1 MNKFQASS
9 VLSVTL
15 VGSSSAG
22 AACLWLFD
30 ASFKNLLLLAVG
42 TLVCLLLNRTSAA
55 IRHWIWATLLVGLVV
70 MPVATI
76 LLPEWR
82 VLPSWL
88 AIENQ
93 LETPAVAVAPSST
106 MMGNVS
112 DPKFE
117 QTPVVTTESPL
128 PASAMM
134 SGLTPIDP
142 VPASN
147 WPLRVRISSSIVLTI
162 WVGGVLA
169 LLFPI
174 GLACIRLQRLERNST
189 REGSLSQRI
198 QSQVLKVAEELN
210 VKPPRLIV
218 GPSGAMPMVW
228 SFVRGRL
235 LLPRDCDQWTDA
247 RMEAVLSHELI
258 HLHRRDPLL
267 FTLGLLAR
275 ALNWFNPLAWYA
287 VRRMRI
293 ECERACDDHVLR
305 LGVDASEY
313 ASHLLEFSV
322 GSLATRGTS
331 SIAFAMASK
340 PNIEQRIVS
349 VLDEKLSRHGITY
362 RRACA
367 LLVLMV
373 IGVAILATLRAS
385 VANESL
391 DQTDE
396 DNIQIRYP
404 YCIVEV
410 SDLQPRSL
418 SEAIDAFNLESKQ
431 SPTGVVQRPISAS
444 ETLTAISK
452 SLEEPN
458 LPEPVKTVLR
468 EIEQTQTLQANAYF
482 RRFTRFDDEQQMH
495 GVWWVHLCIEGDA
508 PPMYS
513 VPIRA
518 TQLFTRPYS
527 QMERQQKSEQG
538 VTLINRKSSYFAK
551 PPRIKTAN
559 ELQNAAVDDLL
570 AKVKNGLA
578 NKKLEELKALFN
590 WEGAAFSEFAKSE
603 LQVLLTATI
612 HSTKVEPVRLDGDL
626 LHWSGFRTYHPNLP
640 VVAYLEIEYSLPDD
654 AATRKSLS
662 LELGQSGGELR
673 LVNYVADEPKLPEG
687 QFAASITGHTE
698 KLANGMFQLTT
709 LISNPG
715 ELLSAHLANEEIW
728 HRDLEEKRSGPQT
741 VRATFIPRTIAET
754 QSIEAFLKSIRS
766 NQSYTENWR
775 NEARRIAYV
784 APDVTAL
791 SNALTQFFGG
801 KVETLGL
808 DDLQPTAQ
816 HFGAAVQAGGKETF
830 AGRKVALVVDRLTNT
845 LWAFA
850 LQEDLP
856 KIAEIAE
863 KMGAYR
869 DFADEELLAVVG
881 TEKIL
886 AGDVDAFFEPTL
898 ENTRRELHGEFSVS
912 QEKLLRATFIRDAL
926 QEYVSIKALY
936 QEFIRDMLGKR
947 SDQEVAEMRQK
958 IQSKAA
964 QIFYDKQVPVLRK
977 RYNASDLNELET
989 KLEERSLSLQKFKEQ
1004 FIERVLASELERKYE
1019 DNSEAAEGQAQER
1032 ADQRADQRERSR
1044 DLYREKIL
1052 AQTAIWTLWPQDI
1065 PNSRPLPGH
1074 IADVQQVFRKN
1085 LSARPQEE
1093 QVVWGNAVDGLRLGF
1108 RSAVFAKRSTHFHH
1122 GDWLRYEVWI
1132 KNESAETIHIPR
1144 DPRNR
1149 QSPSVAENGIDL
1161 LGSGMSLSF
1170 HVPREVLD
1178 KATISIDP
1186 GQMALLDSPQ
1196 APIVSVDAAQGRFG
1210 PEPLRVAPGRYP
1222 MFAKANLSA
1231 ISGNANDGA
1240 SGEGKQYNLQ
1250 SGRREIEVL
1259 PAARLQMREINEFTE
1274 TRTREFVAQDPASH
1288 VLETTVDHFKL
1299 EVVLADSSEVLV
1311 DEEDLVAGTA
1321 IPDPINAPFYMIE
1334 LALNPG
1340 VTAWLFEQT
1349 KQLNNRPL
1357 DKPLL
1362 GIFVDGKLV
1371 SASKLTP
1378 PFRDKLSITGQ
1389 FTKEEAERL
1398 AGQLSG
1404 KLRPRKPVSKLLV
1417 PRKPW
1422 RIRLRLVDS
1431 GTGNPLSGIKLRIQS
1446 VLDDQRTR
1454 ASEVTSDAQG
1464 LVQLDIADKET
1475 AEVEVISRGWWQA
1488 SRLRFASSDMV
1499 GIPKS
1504 ETTKT
1509 ENSPAVDMEVQPT
1522 IDIKLNRGQPI
1533 DDPSEQRVIR

>member
-9 VLSVTL
+9 FLSVTL

-30 ASFKNLLLLAVG
+30 ASFKSLFLLAVG

-70 MPVATI
+70 MPMATI

-93 LETPAVAVAPSST
+93 LETPAVAVAPSPT

-117 QTPVVTTESPL
+117 QTPVANTDSPL

-169 LLFPI
+169 LLVPI
-174 GLACIRLQRLERNST
+174 GLACIRLLRLERNST
-189 REGSLSQRI
+189 REGSISQRI
-198 QSQVLKVAEELN
+198 QSRVLKVAEELN
-210 VKPPRLIV
+210 VKPPRVIV

-258 HLHRRDPLL
+258 HLRRRDPLL
-267 FTLGLLAR
+267 FSLGLLAR

-367 LLVLMV
+367 LLVVMV

-396 DNIQIRYP
+396 DNIQISYP

-418 SEAIDAFNLESKQ
+418 FEAIDAFNLESKQ
-431 SPTGVVQRPISAS
+431 SPTGVIQRPVSAS
-444 ETLTAISK
+444 ETLTAISQA
-452 SLEEPN
+452 LEQPN

-468 EIEQTQTLQANAYF
+468 EIEQTKTLPAQAYF
-482 RRFTRFDDEQQMH
+482 RRFTRFDDERQMH

-513 VPIRA
+513 VPIRT

-527 QMERQQKSEQG
+527 QLERQQNSEQG

-551 PPRIKTAN
+551 PPRIKTVN
-559 ELQNAAVDDLL
+559 ELPKAAIDDLL
-570 AKVKNGLA
+570 AKVTHGLA
-578 NKKLEELKALFN
+578 NKNLEELEALFN
-590 WEGAAFSEFAKSE
+590 WEGAAFSELAESE
-603 LQVLLTATI
+603 LQMLLTATI
-612 HSTKVEPVRLDGDL
+612 HSTKVEPVRLEGDL
-626 LHWSGFRTYHPNLP
+626 LHWSGFRAYHPNAP
-640 VVAYLEIEYSLPDD
+640 VVGYLEIEYSVPDD
-654 AATRKSLS
+654 PTTRKSLS

-673 LVNYVADEPKLPEG
+673 LVNYVAEDPKLPVG
-687 QFAASITGHTE
+687 QFAESITGHTE
-698 KLANGMFQLTT
+698 TLSNGMFQLTT

-728 HRDLEEKRSGPQT
+728 HRDLGKKQAGPQP
-741 VRATFIPRTIAET
+741 A
-754 QSIEAFLKSIRS
+754 
-766 NQSYTENWR
+766 
-775 NEARRIAYV
+775 
-784 APDVTAL
+784 
-791 SNALTQFFGG
+791 
-801 KVETLGL
+801 
-808 DDLQPTAQ
+808 
-816 HFGAAVQAGGKETF
+816 
-830 AGRKVALVVDRLTNT
+830 
-845 LWAFA
+845 
-850 LQEDLP
+850 
-856 KIAEIAE
+856 
-863 KMGAYR
+863 
-869 DFADEELLAVVG
+869 
-881 TEKIL
+881 
-886 AGDVDAFFEPTL
+886 
-898 ENTRRELHGEFSVS
+898 
-912 QEKLLRATFIRDAL
+912 RATFIRDAL
-926 QEYVSIKALY
+926 REYVSIKALY
-936 QEFIRDMLGKR
+936 QEFFRDMLGNR
-947 SDQEVAEMRQK
+947 SNQEVAEMRQK
-958 IQSKAA
+958 IRSKAA
-964 QIFYDKQVPVLRK
+964 QIFYDKQVPELRK
-977 RYNASDLNELET
+977 KYNASDLNELET
-989 KLEERSLSLQKFKEQ
+989 KLEERSLSLLKLQTQ

-1019 DNSEAAEGQAQER
+1019 DNSEAAKGEAQEHS
-1032 ADQRADQRERSR
+1032 DQRERSR
-1044 DLYREKIL
+1044 KHYRAKIL

-1065 PNSRPLPGH
+1065 PNSRPLPGY
-1074 IADVQQVFRKN
+1074 IANIQQVYRKH
-1085 LSARPQEE
+1085 LSVSPQEE
-1093 QVVWGNAVDGLRLGF
+1093 QIVWGNAVDGLRLGL
-1108 RSAVFAKRSTHFHH
+1108 RGAVFAKRSTHFHH

-1144 DPRNR
+1144 DPRNL
-1149 QSPSVAENGIDL
+1149 QSPAVAEKGVNL

-1178 KATISIDP
+1178 KATISLDP
-1186 GQMALLDSPQ
+1186 GQSTLLDSPQ
-1196 APIVSVDAAQGRFG
+1196 APIVSVDAVQGRFG

-1222 MFAKANLSA
+1222 MFAKVNLSA
-1231 ISGNANDGA
+1231 ISGTANDGA
-1240 SGEGKQYNLQ
+1240 RSEGKTYHLQ
-1250 SGRREIEVL
+1250 SGSIEIEVL

-1288 VLETTVDHFKL
+1288 VLETTVDHVKR
-1299 EVVLADSSEVLV
+1299 EVVIADSSEVLI
-1311 DEEDLVAGTA
+1311 DEEDLVAVTA
-1321 IPDPINAPFYMIE
+1321 IPDPVNAPFYMIQ

-1349 KQLNNRPL
+1349 KQLCNRPL

-1362 GIFVDGKLV
+1362 GIFVDCKLV

-1389 FTKEEAERL
+1389 FTKEEAEQL
-1398 AGQLSG
+1398 AGQ
-1404 KLRPRKPVSKLLV
+1404 LRPRKPVSKLPV

-1431 GTGNPLSGIKLRIQS
+1431 GTGNPLSGIKLRVQS
-1446 VLDDQRTR
+1446 VVDDQHRTQ
-1454 ASEVTSDAQG
+1454 SGEVTSDVQG
-1464 LVQLDIADKET
+1464 LVQLDIADEET
-1475 AEVEVISRGWWQA
+1475 AEVEVISTEWWQA
-1488 SRLRFASSDMV
+1488 GRLRFVRGGMV

-1509 ENSPAVDMEVQPT
+1509 ENSPAVDTEVHPT

-1533 DDPSEQRVIR
+1533 DEPSLQRVIR